1 MIEQDETV
9 NLTPAEYKIAMVK
22 NQNDVILSRG
32 DALCLRGYGNWDYE
46 EIIQVYSTKQLEKP
60 FECDVVDSF
69 DNIEYTIERGIP
81 VCTER
86 QAFTDLL
93 KDPKNEIQTLLEA
106 LGDYYF
112 THENSFDSLRLSAEQ
127 LSLLSKY
134 ENDAIHYWN
143 Y

>member
-1 MIEQDETV
+1 MRWIGGCNAAADCGGICTI
-9 NLTPAEYKIAMVK
+9 LCKISEPFCA
-22 NQNDVILSRG
+22 S
-32 DALCLRGYGNWDYE
+32 
-46 EIIQVYSTKQLEKP
+46 QVYSTKQLEKP

-69 DNIEYTIERGIP
+69 DNIEYTIEHGIL

-86 QAFTDLL
+86 QAFIDLL

-127 LSLLSKY
+127 RSLLSKY